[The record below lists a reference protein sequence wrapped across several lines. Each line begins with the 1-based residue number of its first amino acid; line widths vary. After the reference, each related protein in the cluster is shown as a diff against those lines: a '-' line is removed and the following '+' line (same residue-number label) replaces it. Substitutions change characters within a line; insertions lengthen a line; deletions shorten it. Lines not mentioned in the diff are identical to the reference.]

1 VTLDD
6 IRAELPVLD
15 ETAYLNAGTFGPL
28 PRRTAEAQQ
37 AWIDRALLEGRAGR
51 AFFDQVIADRA
62 RLKEALGAL
71 IGAPPE
77 SVALTTSTSEGC
89 NIVAAGLRLGPGDEV
104 VTTDSEHPGLLS
116 PLATW
121 GADVRVAAVSQAP
134 AAEALALLEEQITE
148 RTKLVAISQ
157 VTWTTGQVLPIAE
170 LAGRHFHLLVDGAQS
185 AGAIPVDVTA
195 LGCDYFTV
203 SGQKWLLGPDTT
215 GGLYVRPDR
224 LEDLQMAS
232 ASYLSWAD
240 PIALEPAP
248 TAQRFE
254 SIWTSAGSVAGLLAS
269 LELAAEAGEERFAH
283 ARAMTE
289 RARELVAA
297 RGLEVVTERDQATL
311 VSFVPE
317 GPANEL
323 VARLYERGVVVR
335 DLPQTGWVRASCGF
349 WTSEDDVGRLAAG
362 L

>member
-6 IRAELPVLD
+6 IRAELPVLE

-28 PRRTAEAQQ
+28 PRRTAQAQQ
-37 AWIDRALLEGRAGR
+37 AWLDRALVEGRAGR

-134 AAEALALLEEQITE
+134 AAEALALLEDQITE

-269 LELAAEAGEERFAH
+269 LELAAEAGVERFAH
-283 ARAMTE
+283 ARSMTE
-289 RARELVAA
+289 LARELVAA

-349 WTSEDDVGRLAAG
+349 WTSEDDLARLADG